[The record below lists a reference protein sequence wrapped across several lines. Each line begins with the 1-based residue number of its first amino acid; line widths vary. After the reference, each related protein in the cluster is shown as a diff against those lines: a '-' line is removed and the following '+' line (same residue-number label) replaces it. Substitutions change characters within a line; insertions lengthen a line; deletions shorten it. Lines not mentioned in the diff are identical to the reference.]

1 MNRARRAWL
10 LLLLILAGSAVVWL
24 TRPVPVLPDLPITF
38 TDGTQARLADYR
50 GHPLVLDFWSVDCPA
65 CLADMPRLRTLYP
78 EIRRRGAALIGVNIP
93 QDPPPAA
100 MAMARQLDV
109 PWPLALDPR
118 GELNQAVGVVHITP
132 TLVFI
137 DRGGRVAGRHHGPLD
152 PQQLLARIDALADKD

>member
-10 LLLLILAGSAVVWL
+10 LLLLILAGSAVAWL
-24 TRPVPVLPDLPITF
+24 ARPTPALPDMQLTF
-38 TDGTQARLADYR
+38 TDGTRARLANYR
-50 GHPLVLDFWSVDCPA
+50 GRPLVLDFWSVDCPA

-100 MAMARQLDV
+100 MAMARRLDV

-137 DRGGRVAGRHHGPLD
+137 DRGGRVVGRHHGRLD
-152 PQQLLARIDALADKD
+152 PQQLLARLDALAAKD